1 MSHRGNTS
9 GLSFV
14 TDIRG
19 DVTLRVA
26 AFVPASEPHL
36 APAPIFASHDLGS
49 AAPWPGPFMV
59 FRSNTLHMA
68 GQVQVAARVANQQPP
83 RLSIRALRIPF
94 ATASPTTIT
103 IDHGAVNDLI
113 FGKNAPTDAAGDL
126 VTYEVSGTAVNK
138 HGDAIYVYGRTGIV
152 TARLFSPR
160 CATRC
165 GPTARAS
172 RAGAHCFG
180 RATISHSGST
190 IRRTPR
196 AAPDPRRDG
205 EDIHHA
211 RVPQDRLR
219 DGGRR
224 SGRRRDL
231 LDHPR
236 IRGQRRRLTR
246 RSVLDR
252 GRGARQRDVAVINAG
267 LRVGHRNGQARPH
280 SEGGSELEGSTD
292 YGHRSRAYP
301 LGPLVTRGPRVGD
314 YVRCRHRLAAEDR
327 RCASETRAN
336 ERSARPNSEPL
347 KDNAKSTNTQPAGNY
362 VKRKLTRT
370 GARPGGATNWIAIP
384 IPSTTCTEQ
393 PHRSSAP
400 KETPKHRR
408 AFVRPACARFSTLPM
423 LPPSWASALRITS
436 RTASSA
442 EEISPNRRTIRLTR
456 LQTVAS
462 PQQLR
467 VQTGVR

>member
-1 MSHRGNTS
+1 MTTETNYRDFPRLTMNGDLLLVAHNAANSKADTDGDRPVLSAYHLPSLRQGSDDPPNWQYYSSDLNDAPRVFLVSHRGNTS

-94 ATASPTTIT
+94 ATASPTTIM

-126 VTYEVSGTAVNK
+126 VTYEVSDTAVNK
-138 HGDAIYVYGRTGIV
+138 HSDAIYVFGRTGIV
-152 TARLFSPR
+152 TAQLLFPEVRYSVWAHSESKPR
-160 CATRC
+160 RSALL
-165 GPTARAS
+165 
-172 RAGAHCFG
+172 RAGDYQPQWFYDPPDP
-180 RATISHSGST
+180 TSG
-190 IRRTPR
+190 
-196 AAPDPRRDG
+196 PDPRRDG

-252 GRGARQRDVAVINAG
+252 GRGARQRDVALSNSPER
-267 LRVGHRNGQARPH
+267 L
-280 SEGGSELEGSTD
+280 SKT
-292 YGHRSRAYP
+292 
-301 LGPLVTRGPRVGD
+301 PLVR
-314 YVRCRHRLAAEDR
+314 
-327 RCASETRAN
+327 
-336 ERSARPNSEPL
+336 
-347 KDNAKSTNTQPAGNY
+347 
-362 VKRKLTRT
+362 
-370 GARPGGATNWIAIP
+370 
-384 IPSTTCTEQ
+384 
-393 PHRSSAP
+393 RSSA
-400 KETPKHRR
+400 
-408 AFVRPACARFSTLPM
+408 
-423 LPPSWASALRITS
+423 
-436 RTASSA
+436 
-442 EEISPNRRTIRLTR
+442 
-456 LQTVAS
+456 
-462 PQQLR
+462 
-467 VQTGVR
+467 